1 MRNSRSSNNGPRRG
15 KSQNSNNRFASGP
28 KKTWDREEGGDRPER
43 GARPA
48 KKYRGVR
55 SKTAEQLSGTSDEVR
70 LNKYLSNAGIC
81 SRREADDLI
90 GAGLVSVNNKVVTS
104 MGYKVKPSDVV
115 KYNGTTLKT
124 DKMRYVLLNKP
135 KGFLASMDDQKARK
149 TVFDLVGNACNERIY
164 PVGQM
169 ERGSTGVLL
178 LTNDADTAKKL
189 TKGVNGAA
197 NIYHIVL
204 DKPLSKQ
211 QLDKIAAGTEL
222 EDGKVRVEE
231 INFTSDKN
239 PRELGM
245 RIHENKPRIVRR
257 LFAHYGFEVEKLDR
271 VSFAG
276 LTKKRLNRGDYRH
289 LDAKEVGFLKTR

>member
-135 KGFLASMDDQKARK
+135 KGFLASMDDPKARK

>member
-1 MRNSRSSNNGPRRG
+1 MRNSRSNSNGPRRG

-28 KKTWDREEGGDRPER
+28 KKTWDREEKGDHPQR

-55 SKTAEQLSGTSDEVR
+55 SKTAEQLSGASDEVR

-104 MGYKVKPSDVV
+104 MGYKVKPTDVV

-135 KGFLASMDDQKARK
+135 KGFLASMDDPKARK
-149 TVFDLVGNACNERIY
+149 TVIELVGNACNERIY

-178 LTNDADTAKKL
+178 FTNDADTAKKL

-222 EDGKVRVEE
+222 EDGMVKVEE

-245 RIHENKPRIVRR
+245 RIHNNKPRIVRR

>member
-1 MRNSRSSNNGPRRG
+1 MRNSRSNSNGPRRG

-28 KKTWDREEGGDRPER
+28 KKTWDREEKADRPQR

-55 SKTAEQLSGTSDEVR
+55 SKTAEQLSGASDEVR

-104 MGYKVKPSDVV
+104 MGYKVKPTDVV

-135 KGFLASMDDQKARK
+135 KGFLASMDDPKARK
-149 TVFDLVGNACNERIY
+149 TVIELVGNACNERIY

-178 LTNDADTAKKL
+178 FTNDADTAKKL

-222 EDGKVRVEE
+222 EDGMVRVEE

-245 RIHENKPRIVRR
+245 RIHNNKPRIVRR
-257 LFAHYGFEVEKLDR
+257 LFAHYGVEVEKLDR

-289 LDAKEVGFLKTR
+289 LDPKEVGFLKTR